1 MKDAVEVSRGST
13 KEGTHGR
20 DRLITIYAER
30 STAPAVGPM
39 SSSKSGL
46 LLSKTASTS
55 NRPGPGPLRLGL
67 TLSCAAGRP
76 AAAGALGVAE
86 GEREENEAELGVT
99 FGPNPG
105 AIVHFSTSSLTRP
118 PKRLAARAA
127 SQRLPRPFGPRQP
140 QVGAKL
146 RNYPENFGRHTATHS
161 TLRVVPW
168 RYTRRASEH
177 PWSAL

>member
-105 AIVHFSTSSLTRP
+105 
-118 PKRLAARAA
+118 
-127 SQRLPRPFGPRQP
+127 
-140 QVGAKL
+140 
-146 RNYPENFGRHTATHS
+146 
-161 TLRVVPW
+161 
-168 RYTRRASEH
+168 
-177 PWSAL
+177 

>member
-39 SSSKSGL
+39 SSRKSGL
-46 LLSKTASTS
+46 LLSKTTSTS

-118 PKRLAARAA
+118 QGSPKTNRCA
-127 SQRLPRPFGPRQP
+127 SRF
-140 QVGAKL
+140 AT
-146 RNYPENFGRHTATHS
+146 TAS
-161 TLRVVPW
+161 AL
-168 RYTRRASEH
+168 RASAAPSGREIAQL
-177 PWSAL
+177 P